1 MAYTYGI
8 LTEMKQEIETMTRF
22 GHGAK
27 IALYGRI
34 VKVKDENVWWVFSE
48 TNPERHYVVKSDGS
62 CTCPSFKY
70 RGGECKHAIAV
81 ELRESVVTEV
91 KA

>member
-1 MAYTYGI
+1 
-8 LTEMKQEIETMTRF
+8 MKQEIETATRF

-48 TNPERHYVVKSDGS
+48 TKPGQYYIVKEDGS
-62 CTCPSFKY
+62 CTCPDFNF

-81 ELRESVVTEV
+81 ELRESVVQEV

>member
-1 MAYTYGI
+1 
-8 LTEMKQEIETMTRF
+8 MKQEIETATRF

-34 VKVKDENVWWVFSE
+34 VKKRDENVWWVFSE
-48 TNPERHYVVKSDGS
+48 TKPGVFYIVKGDGS
-62 CTCPSFKY
+62 CTCPDFQY
-70 RGGECKHAIAV
+70 RGIQCKHSLAV
-81 ELRESVVTEV
+81 ELKNSVVQEV

>member
-1 MAYTYGI
+1 
-8 LTEMKQEIETMTRF
+8 MKQELQMMTRF
-22 GHGAK
+22 GQGAR

-34 VKVKDENVWWVFSE
+34 VKVHDKQQWWVFSE
-48 TNPERHYVVKSDGS
+48 TKPEKFYVVKEDGS
-62 CTCPSFKY
+62 CTCKDYKF

-81 ELRESVVTEV
+81 EIRYSVVQEV

>member
-1 MAYTYGI
+1 
-8 LTEMKQEIETMTRF
+8 MKQELEQMTRF

-34 VKVKDENVWWVFSE
+34 VKVKDKQQWWVYSE
-48 TNPERHYVVKSDGS
+48 TKPEQFYVVNEDGS
-62 CTCPSFKY
+62 CTCPDFQF

-81 ELRESVVTEV
+81 EIRYSVVQEV